1 MKTINGMLLVVITVL
16 FGILC
21 GCSQEDDGY
30 DNAEMYTLAEM
41 GTRLGG
47 KGDPGSGIKRKRVLF
62 TLAADVTSKPR
73 RNMGDSILS
82 LSGEYDTESLTISI
96 SDYNGNA
103 EISIL
108 TVESGYLMSST
119 TVAVSSESSIDF
131 SLLDYPTSAYYQIFV
146 TLGSDTYYGVFDL

>member
-1 MKTINGMLLVVITVL
+1 MLLVVITVL

-62 TLAADVTSKPR
+62 TLAADVT
-73 RNMGDSILS
+73 
-82 LSGEYDTESLTISI
+82 
-96 SDYNGNA
+96 
-103 EISIL
+103 
-108 TVESGYLMSST
+108 
-119 TVAVSSESSIDF
+119 
-131 SLLDYPTSAYYQIFV
+131 
-146 TLGSDTYYGVFDL
+146 